1 MPTANKLQIVVVD
14 DQLTMRTL
22 VRTGLQQI
30 GVANSRDFPS
40 AAEAWANIQAHPTHV
55 VISDYNMPGMDGL
68 AFLRAIRANPAMNN
82 IAFILLTGRADKDL
96 VARAV
101 QFGANNYLVK
111 PFTVATLKQKIEQV
125 VGTLS

>member
-1 MPTANKLQIVVVD
+1 MATAAKLQVVVVD

-30 GVANSRDFPS
+30 GIGNSREF
-40 AAEAWANIQAHPTHV
+40 AGATEAWANLQTQSAHI
-55 VISDYNMPGMDGL
+55 VISDFNMPGMDGL
-68 AFLRAIRANPAMNN
+68 EFLRTMRANPQMKNT
-82 IAFILLTGRADKDL
+82 AFILLTGRADKDL
-96 VARAV
+96 VTRAV

-125 VGTLS
+125 VGPLT